1 MSRERPPIRLSRDG
15 FGRLVMIDPQGGRH
29 VGVTAVRAFPI
40 SAPDLGVAICDGD
53 GREVFWI
60 DDLADLPAETREQV
74 EDELATSQFL
84 PTILKIPRVSSEAVP
99 CEFDVETDRGST
111 RFTLDSDEQIR
122 SIGPYRFLITDARGV
137 RYHIPDLRKLDAAS
151 RRGLERHL

>member
-1 MSRERPPIRLSRDG
+1 MTRDPHPIRLSRDE
-15 FGRLVMIDPQGGRH
+15 FGRLVLVDPEGIRH
-29 VGVTAVRAFPI
+29 VGVMAVRAFPI
-40 SAPDLGVAICDGD
+40 SAPDLGVALCDGD

-60 DDLADLPAETREQV
+60 DDLGDLPPETREQV

-122 SIGPYRFLITDARGV
+122 SIGPFRFIITDARGV

>member
-1 MSRERPPIRLSRDG
+1 MIRELLPIRLSRDE
-15 FGRLVMIDPQGGRH
+15 FGRLVLIDPEGVRH

-40 SAPDLGVAICDGD
+40 SAPDLGVALCDGE
-53 GREVFWI
+53 GREVYWI
-60 DDLADLPAETREQV
+60 DDLADLPTETREQV

-84 PTILKIPRVSSEAVP
+84 PVILKIPRVSSEAVP
-99 CEFDVETDRGST
+99 CEFDVVTDRGPT

-122 SIGPYRFLITDARGV
+122 AIGPYRFLITDARGV
-137 RYHIPDLRKLDAAS
+137 RYHIPDLRKLDAVS